1 MTLRKLLPCLLLIA
15 LIVPASLSAQE
26 NNDFYDNVPLKEYPC
41 PKIEI
46 AGEVVSPG
54 PVDLSPLPLRQ
65 VLVREAILK
74 EGKETFVGSYVF
86 QGYSLFDILK
96 ERFVAKKN
104 AAEFP
109 SVIDLFV
116 VVENGKGEKALFSWG
131 EIFYPITPHRIL
143 VAVKAAPIIP
153 SLTKEVWPLP
163 DSPRV
168 VAADDLFSE
177 RTVDNPTKITVLSAP
192 MSFKVEKGKSP
203 MNAPAFS
210 LVSAGKTVALFK
222 EPPTEGPFLT
232 MPSVFYGRGK
242 GFHGVTRFSGRPLR
256 SALEKYLPPTAERLR
271 HGCFI
276 VASDDGY
283 RVVFSYSE
291 LFNRTDNGEFLL
303 LDKQSEDGGRF
314 TIYPSP
320 DFFSDRA
327 VKSVKEIHYWEF

>member
-131 EIFYPITPHRIL
+131 ETSTPSHRTE
-143 VAVKAAPIIP
+143 
-153 SLTKEVWPLP
+153 SSWP
-163 DSPRV
+163 
-168 VAADDLFSE
+168 
-177 RTVDNPTKITVLSAP
+177 
-192 MSFKVEKGKSP
+192 
-203 MNAPAFS
+203 
-210 LVSAGKTVALFK
+210 
-222 EPPTEGPFLT
+222 
-232 MPSVFYGRGK
+232 
-242 GFHGVTRFSGRPLR
+242 
-256 SALEKYLPPTAERLR
+256 
-271 HGCFI
+271 
-276 VASDDGY
+276 
-283 RVVFSYSE
+283 
-291 LFNRTDNGEFLL
+291 
-303 LDKQSEDGGRF
+303 
-314 TIYPSP
+314 
-320 DFFSDRA
+320 
-327 VKSVKEIHYWEF
+327 